1 MVPIRLRKQAIKS
14 ELNIKHFYLMKFA
27 VNFSPRQ
34 FDKTTERFERVEI
47 SPSSKETRCVVFLSN
62 STENFKLPSTIEN
75 QLTKILYREY
85 F

>member
-1 MVPIRLRKQAIKS
+1 
-14 ELNIKHFYLMKFA
+14 MKFA

-34 FDKTTERFERVEI
+34 FDKTTERFERMEI

-62 STENFKLPSTIEN
+62 STEKFCKLPSTIEN
-75 QLTKILYREY
+75 QLKQILYSEY